1 MVLLE
6 TSALSLS
13 VSAPCLG
20 GWWEEKSWRGYI
32 ISVLSD
38 TQSTI
43 PGPLS
48 AAKNCQ
54 GKWHWTN
61 SVIYGFVEDF

>member
-20 GWWEEKSWRGYI
+20 GQWEERSWRDLYNLTACRYGVRHPRAAI
-32 ISVLSD
+32 PSQALS
-38 TQSTI
+38 
-43 PGPLS
+43 G
-48 AAKNCQ
+48 
-54 GKWHWTN
+54 
-61 SVIYGFVEDF
+61 